1 MAAFDTLELQSQ
13 SYNICDNKSKIK
25 LVVLL
30 TQTFA
35 DKGKSHSITVM
46 CHFTLPN
53 MILPAYS
60 LADAVRMQKKK
71 GCVCVCGN
79 SVHHH
84 SMFQHKYLYS
94 AGL

>member
-71 GCVCVCGN
+71 RVCVCVW
-79 SVHHH
+79 
-84 SMFQHKYLYS
+84 K
-94 AGL
+94 